1 MCDNNRRQ
9 EVKDILFKNDKTKDW
24 LKKQL
29 KNEGFDVDV
38 YYLLSDNSKNFDVAI
53 SAAIDKI
60 FKREGIIANGDDRIK
75 RFTEEFFDL
84 NSIINNS
91 LAIMNRKTKEY
102 FEDNDF
108 EFDERIEALKDFE
121 EMQDKINDIIESIK
135 KVVKK

>member
-1 MCDNNRRQ
+1 MCDNSRRQ

-29 KNEGFDVDV
+29 KKEGFDVDV
-38 YYLLSDNSKNFDVAI
+38 YYLLSDNSKNFDVSI
-53 SAAIDKI
+53 SGAIDKI
-60 FKREGIIANGDDRIK
+60 FRQEGIIANSDDRIK

-108 EFDERIEALKDFE
+108 EFDERMEALKDFE
-121 EMQDKINDIIESIK
+121 QMQDKINDIIESIK